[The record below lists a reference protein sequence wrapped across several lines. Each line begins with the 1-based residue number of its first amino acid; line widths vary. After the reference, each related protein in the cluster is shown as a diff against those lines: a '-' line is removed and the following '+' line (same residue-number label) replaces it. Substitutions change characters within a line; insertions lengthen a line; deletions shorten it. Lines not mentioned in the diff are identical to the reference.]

1 MSRKKKTV
9 KTSSPA
15 PALRPPELPPRVYAA
30 RVYAARALLKLK
42 AEAAGV
48 ALRESG
54 SRKVSSVSH
63 LLPRAVCV
71 AKTGL
76 WAAAFAV
83 CPLDREPRLVFGEP
97 FVVVRNKTVAP
108 VKPGDWCSL
117 AYVCTPGC
125 QQFYVVRRLLPPGAG
140 E

>member
-9 KTSSPA
+9 KTSRPA

-30 RVYAARALLKLK
+30 RALMELK
-42 AEAAGV
+42 AEAAVV

-54 SRKVSSVSH
+54 SREVSSVSH

-76 WAAAFAV
+76 WAAVFAV
-83 CPLDREPRLVFGEP
+83 CPLDREPLLVFGEP
-97 FVVVRNKTVAP
+97 FVVVRNKTAAP

-125 QQFYVVRRLLPPGAG
+125 QQFYVVRHLLPPGAG